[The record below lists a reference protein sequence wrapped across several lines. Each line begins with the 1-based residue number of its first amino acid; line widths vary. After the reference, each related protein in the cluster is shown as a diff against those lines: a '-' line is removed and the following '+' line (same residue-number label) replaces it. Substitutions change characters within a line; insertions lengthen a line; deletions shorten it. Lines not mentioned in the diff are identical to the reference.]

1 MTEAQKLYKEIEK
14 LELEGEHDT
23 ALYELFKNLIDNIR
37 EENFEFC
44 DEYIEITLQGTLQ
57 SDVLVHMLNPLS
69 NFKEE
74 LKNWDKLV
82 DVSTSFFIE
91 TYGEKRAAD
100 LLQVIR

>member
-1 MTEAQKLYKEIEK
+1 MSEAEELYKEIEK
-14 LELEGEHDT
+14 LEKEGEHDT
-23 ALYELFKNLIDNIR
+23 ALYELFKTLLDNIR
-37 EENFEFC
+37 EKNFKFC

-82 DVSTSFFIE
+82 EASTTFFIE
-91 TYGEKRAAD
+91 TYGEKRATD